1 LSAVETLPAGE
12 VTRLLRR
19 SAEGDAAARDA
30 VWSLAHAQLREL
42 ARSRLARESSQPTW
56 QPTELVHEAY
66 LKLCDLRMSLADR
79 AHFLALAANTMRRIL
94 IDHARGKQRA
104 KRGGD
109 VFAVTLDAQLADDGN
124 VIGIDLLDLD
134 AALEQLAAL
143 DARKARAIECSY
155 FGGMSDTEL
164 AAALGVSEATAKR
177 DLRSARAWLAT
188 MLVDQP

>member
-1 LSAVETLPAGE
+1 MPAVQTVPAGE
-12 VTRLLRR
+12 LTRLLRR

-30 VWSLAHAQLREL
+30 VWTLAHAQLRAL
-42 ARSRLARESSQPTW
+42 AQARLARESSLPTW

-66 LKLCDLRMSLADR
+66 LKLCDLRMPLADR
-79 AHFLALAANTMRRIL
+79 AHFLALAATTMRRIL
-94 IDHARGKQRA
+94 IDHARGKQRD
-104 KRGGD
+104 KRGGGAL
-109 VFAVTLDAQLADDGN
+109 AVTLDSQLADDGN
-124 VIGIDLLDLD
+124 AADIDLLDLD

-155 FGGMSDTEL
+155 FAGMNDAEL

-188 MLVDQP
+188 VLAGDA